1 MNERRVQISFEDS
14 KPLERVMEP
23 AGVRLDEILGF
34 KSSPT
39 QTRLSGVATQEPE
52 VRRGISPVLMKSF
65 LNHAHPV
72 RWGINE

>member
-23 AGVRLDEILGF
+23 AGVRLDEIMEF
-34 KSSPT
+34 ESNPT
-39 QTRLSGVATQEPE
+39 QARLIGGSTQVPG
-52 VRRGISPVLMKSF
+52 VRRGVFPVLVKSF